1 MKIIIIGCGKVGAT
15 LAEQLS
21 KEENSVTVID
31 RKYDV
36 VQSLSNELDVIGL
49 VGNGASYL
57 TQVEAGIEGGDL
69 GIARAQSDDRSYRIG

>member
-36 VQSLSNELDVIGL
+36 VQSLSNEFDVIGL

-57 TQVEAGIEGGDL
+57 TQG
-69 GIARAQSDDRSYRIG
+69 

>member
-57 TQVEAGIEGGDL
+57 TQLEV
-69 GIARAQSDDRSYRIG
+69 